1 MDDNLNMRQAQKNFE
16 TEPENDRD
24 NNLIPEINIES
35 RVEELYNETTT
46 SLQLAEEINSE
57 FKYLSLKEKAK
68 YLAMFYTDKGLAE
81 SIFFLLKLNKE
92 LTKKLKPRKNGKH
105 INNK

>member
-1 MDDNLNMRQAQKNFE
+1 MDDSLNMRQAQRDWE
-16 TEPENDRD
+16 TEPENDRK
-24 NNLIPEINIES
+24 NKPVPELDVES
-35 RVEELYNETTT
+35 RIEELYNETTT

-68 YLAMFYTDKGLAE
+68 YLAMFYVDTNLAE

-92 LTKKLKPRKNGKH
+92 LHKKLKPRKNGKH